1 MRIARAKRRGAG
13 CYYHLV
19 NRVAGTRD
27 DRPFDD
33 VEKELL
39 VRLLKRLSQLYTV
52 EVIAYC
58 LMSNHFHLIVYAP
71 DAPPALPEA
80 MRRLN
85 EHYQPKVPYHV
96 SEPRVAVL
104 AARLP
109 DISHFMHD
117 LQQQFT
123 SWFNRTRPG
132 RRRGSLWAERFKS
145 VILEGREALW
155 TCLKYIELNAV
166 RAGLVSDP
174 ADYRFCSWG
183 VWCGSGRH
191 PFGGAFLRHVRQ
203 SLGPRATGLRDSEL
217 KALLRDDMARTLAN
231 DAAEKA
237 ARAAGAEVRGIR
249 RRLPSREATAGRPG
263 YGGQATAVPTL
274 ENGVRRAAAAPTLAD
289 KSALLLTRRIRYFSD
304 GVILGSRLFVRELA
318 GEFFGAARAA
328 GKRLGRAR
336 LAHAPPLY
344 SFRRVQT

>member
-1 MRIARAKRRGAG
+1 MRIARLKMRNAG

-19 NRVAGTRD
+19 NRVTGTRE

-33 VEKELL
+33 VEKEML

-58 LMSNHFHLIVYAP
+58 VMSNHFHLIVYAP
-71 DAPPALPEA
+71 DAAPALPEA
-80 MRRLN
+80 VRRLN
-85 EHYQPKVPYHV
+85 AHYQPKVPYHV
-96 SEPRVAVL
+96 GEPRVAVL

-117 LQQQFT
+117 VQQQFT

-166 RAGLVSDP
+166 RAGLVRDP
-174 ADYRFCSWG
+174 AEYRFCSWG

-191 PFGGAFLRHVRQ
+191 PFGGAFLRHLRR
-203 SLGPRATGLRDSEL
+203 SLGPRATGRRDNEL
-217 KALLRDDMARTLAN
+217 KTLLRDDMARTLAN
-231 DAAEKA
+231 DKA
-237 ARAAGAEVRGIR
+237 QQEARNRGMV
-249 RRLPSREATAGRPG
+249 LPDGKNGTDGRNGSRGVALTLSGATAG
-263 YGGQATAVPTL
+263 
-274 ENGVRRAAAAPTLAD
+274 VRRTEAAPTSAD
-289 KSALLLTRRIRYFSD
+289 PTPALVLTRRIRYFSD
-304 GVILGSRLFVRELA
+304 GVILGSRIFVRELA
-318 GEFFGAARAA
+318 GELCGAARAA
-328 GKRLGRAR
+328 AKRLGRAR

>member
-1 MRIARAKRRGAG
+1 MRIARAKMRGAG

-39 VRLLKRLSQLYTV
+39 VRLLKRLSQLCTV

-58 LMSNHFHLIVYAP
+58 VMSNHFHLIVYAP

-80 MRRLN
+80 VRRLN

-132 RRRGSLWAERFKS
+132 RRRGGLWAERFKRCV
-145 VILEGREALW
+145 VIWIAALSCRMRRREKPLVAGNSARPRGSLARRVW
-155 TCLKYIELNAV
+155 ARTASRRPVQWSSTRLPMACRLTVTPVRISV
-166 RAGLVSDP
+166 RAAS
-174 ADYRFCSWG
+174 S
-183 VWCGSGRH
+183 
-191 PFGGAFLRHVRQ
+191 
-203 SLGPRATGLRDSEL
+203 
-217 KALLRDDMARTLAN
+217 
-231 DAAEKA
+231 
-237 ARAAGAEVRGIR
+237 
-249 RRLPSREATAGRPG
+249 
-263 YGGQATAVPTL
+263 
-274 ENGVRRAAAAPTLAD
+274 
-289 KSALLLTRRIRYFSD
+289 
-304 GVILGSRLFVRELA
+304 
-318 GEFFGAARAA
+318 
-328 GKRLGRAR
+328 
-336 LAHAPPLY
+336 
-344 SFRRVQT
+344 